1 MNKVHFTLILLLLSL
16 TVSAQK
22 WTANY
27 LYLEADHGIS
37 ELFSKKTFKDSLALM
52 DYLQEQLQEAR
63 FEGYISA
70 SIDSVIKSKNPIVLD
85 VFIYAG
91 QLYKQ
96 IKIHY
101 EAQYYD
107 ILRQV
112 NSAYIDSD
120 FKDLSRVEYE
130 NQKIVAYLEN
140 NAYPFGKVQLD
151 SVEMTKDTLFAFL
164 LIDRAERIT
173 YDTIK
178 VKGNF
183 KISNSF
189 LYGYTG
195 LKPNEAYNT
204 QKVLGIE
211 KLINDLPFA
220 EQIGATELKYRK
232 DKIDVF
238 LPVKS
243 RSNNRFDGIL
253 GILPNDKTTGKTV
266 LTGEVNIFLQN
277 VFRSAES
284 INFQWKKLESSSQQ
298 LDVDFK
304 IPYIFNTNL
313 GVSAGLNLH
322 KQDSTF
328 LNSEMKTGVQFY
340 YQGQN
345 YVGFQYKNK
354 SSSILSKDTLLIQQF
369 KPFSINSYGLTFT
382 YRSLDYFFNPKRGI
396 DISVEA
402 NIGTKSQ
409 RIGEDAAESQVQYDG
424 AYKVKWYLPLGKKH
438 TLLIADQV
446 SFLMTDELYKNEL
459 YRIGGLNSLR
469 GFLESSI
476 YASTYNIF
484 TLEYR
489 FIFERNSAIFAFF
502 DGAWYEKKLEPYYSD
517 YPLGFGLGLFFKTQA
532 GIFTI
537 SYAMGQQE
545 NQDINIKN
553 AKIHF
558 GFINKF

>member
-1 MNKVHFTLILLLLSL
+1 MNKVHFILILLILSL
-16 TVSAQK
+16 SVSAQK

-27 LYLEADHGIS
+27 HYLEADHGIS
-37 ELFSKKTFKDSLALM
+37 DIFSKSTFKDSLALM
-52 DYLQEQLQEAR
+52 DYLQTQLNKAR

-70 SIDSVIKSKNPIVLD
+70 SIDSIKASD
-85 VFIYAG
+85 VPSDLHVFVYAG
-91 QLYKQ
+91 LLYKQ

-101 EAQYYD
+101 EPQYYD

-112 NSAYIDSD
+112 NSAYLSSG
-120 FKDLSRVEYE
+120 FKDLSLVEYE
-130 NQKIVAYLEN
+130 NQKIIEFLEN
-140 NAYPFGKVQLD
+140 NAYPFAKVHLD
-151 SVEMTKDTLFAFL
+151 SIEMGKDTLYAYLF
-164 LIDRAERIT
+164 IDRAERII

-195 LKPNEAYNT
+195 LKPTEVYNSK
-204 QKVLGIE
+204 KVEGVQ

-220 EQIGATELKYRK
+220 EQTGPTELKYKK
-232 DKIDVF
+232 DKIDVL

-243 RSNNRFDGIL
+243 LSNNRFDGIL

-277 VFRSAES
+277 VLKSAEA

-313 GVSAGLNLH
+313 GLSTGLNLH

-328 LNSEMKTGVQFY
+328 LNSEMNAGVQFY

-345 YVGFQYKNK
+345 YIGFQYKNK
-354 SSSILSKDTLLIQQF
+354 SSNILSKDTILIQQF

-382 YRSLDYFFNPKRGI
+382 YRKLDYYFNPRRGI

-402 NIGTKSQ
+402 NVGTKSQ
-409 RIGEDAAESQVQYDG
+409 SIGEEPAESHVQYDG

-446 SFLMTDELYKNEL
+446 SFLMTDQLYKNEL

-489 FIFERNSAIFAFF
+489 FVFERNSAIFAFF
-502 DGAWYEKKLEPYYSD
+502 DGAWYEKKLERYYSD

-537 SYAMGQQE
+537 SYAMGKQE